1 MGVAHAI
8 RSCLDTLP
16 DFPKTQIG
24 FMAFDCRI
32 HFYNMKSSLMQR
44 QMLVVLD
51 LDDTF
56 VLLPYDLLA
65 NLFESRTMVDAF
77 LDGLPSMFENTSHAE
92 SAFCPAVKVATM
104 VMVYQ

>member
-32 HFYNMKSSLMQR
+32 HIYNMKSSLMQR
-44 QMLVVLD
+44 QMLVVSD
-51 LDDTF
+51 LDDMF
-56 VLLPYDLLA
+56 VLLPYDLLV
-65 NLFESRTMVDAF
+65 NLFESRTMWM
-77 LDGLPSMFENTSHAE
+77 LS
-92 SAFCPAVKVATM
+92 
-104 VMVYQ
+104 